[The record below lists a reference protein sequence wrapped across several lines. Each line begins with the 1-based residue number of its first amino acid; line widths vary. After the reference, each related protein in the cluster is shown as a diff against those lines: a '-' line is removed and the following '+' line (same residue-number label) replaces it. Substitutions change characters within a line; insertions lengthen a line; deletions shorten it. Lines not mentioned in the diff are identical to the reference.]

1 MDFSYEAADKELK
14 LKTKKYIIMEN
25 TMEIKDKIRKY
36 IIDTAYVQ
44 PDSIKDD
51 SLIFNEGIF
60 DSMGFVLLINFIED
74 NFSIKAKDSE
84 LLEDNFES
92 INAMANFVTSKLN

>member
-1 MDFSYEAADKELK
+1 ME
-14 LKTKKYIIMEN
+14 KT
-25 TMEIKDKIRKY
+25 TEIKDKIRNY
-36 IIDTAYVQ
+36 IIETAYVQ
-44 PDSIKDD
+44 PETIKDD

-74 NFSIKAKDSE
+74 SFAIKAKDSE